1 MAHYLVQAYPDHA
14 SLPDLRERLLEE
26 KIADI
31 DPFGDE
37 LQDCLE
43 RARLDPSTGKAV
55 WEEEDHCS
63 PPLAMERE
71 AVLDEHFDEI
81 EVEEVDPGE
90 GWEAI
95 DELPSLWWNPAEA
108 ENRDTSADEEPPG
121 PDPGADRPDL

>member
-14 SLPDLRERLLEE
+14 SLPDLRERLLDEE
-26 KIADI
+26 IEQL
-31 DPFGDE
+31 DPFGPE

-43 RARLDPSTGKAV
+43 RARLDPRTGKAV
-55 WEEEDHCS
+55 WEEGDHCS

-81 EVEEVDPGE
+81 EVEEVDSGE

-95 DELPSLWWNPAEA
+95 ENLPSLWWDPQE
-108 ENRDTSADEEPPG
+108 ADEREVSPDHDPEP
-121 PDPGADRPDL
+121 